1 MKATALGSLDAD
13 DLLAHH
19 AAASLEADA
28 RLEHLRAAYA
38 CDLRRAREEAEAAA
52 LRAKMAL
59 NKDVLNEL
67 RFGPAGELLRAG
79 RGHAGA
85 LGDRFWV
92 AAGDAFVAL
101 PGPEAVAM
109 LTRNQMQ
116 CAKLLEEAQAREQ
129 QAENEVRLHSSE
141 LERLDRARRSNSKVK
156 TSAGR

>member
-13 DLLAHH
+13 ELLAQH

-28 RLEHLRAAYA
+28 RLVHLRAAYA
-38 CDLRRAREEAEAAA
+38 GELRCAREEAEAAA
-52 LRAKMAL
+52 LRAKMTL

-67 RFGPAGELLRAG
+67 RFGPAGELLRTG

-92 AAGDAFVAL
+92 ATGDAFVTL
-101 PGPEAVAM
+101 PGPETIAM

-116 CAKLLEEAQAREQ
+116 CAKLLEEAQTRQQ
-129 QAENEVRLHSSE
+129 QAEAEVRLHSSE
-141 LERLDRARRSNSKVK
+141 LERLDRERRNKAS
-156 TSAGR
+156 R